1 MRGILVALFCA
12 AATMT
17 VAVPA
22 SAAANHPA
30 STTRN
35 QTRAAI
41 DWSTH
46 DTAVYV
52 VSTVNLLRTR
62 SGKVM
67 LPVLRHRLG
76 VRRYNVYSDATASDM
91 YYIDLLKSDG
101 TVVGTLAYRM
111 GWQKPMSLSG
121 AFDALGITHA
131 ADSVVAG
138 YKADKKTLIGSFTST
153 LPQ

>member
-1 MRGILVALFCA
+1 VVALFCA
-12 AATMT
+12 AATLT
-17 VAVPA
+17 IAVPA
-22 SAAANHPA
+22 NAANHP
-30 STTRN
+30 SSVTRN
-35 QTRAAI
+35 QSQTAV
-41 DWSTH
+41 DWNTH

-62 SGKVM
+62 SGRVM

-101 TVVGTLAYRM
+101 TVAGTLAYRM
-111 GWQKPMSLSG
+111 GWQKPMSLSS
-121 AFDALGITHA
+121 ALDSLGVTHA
-131 ADSVVAG
+131 SDSVVAG
-138 YKADKKTLIGSFTST
+138 YKSDKKTLIGSFSST